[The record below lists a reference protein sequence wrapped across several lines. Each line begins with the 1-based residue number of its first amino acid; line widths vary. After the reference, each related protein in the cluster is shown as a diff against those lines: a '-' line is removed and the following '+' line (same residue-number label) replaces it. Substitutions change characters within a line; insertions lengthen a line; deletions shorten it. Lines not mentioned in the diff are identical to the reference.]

1 MGWHPTLSSIERKT
15 DLPQDRPRPVTDLQR
30 RESALKSIGPWE
42 NCRCGELRGHPWPG
56 SDSGAPHPRGKV
68 A

>member
-30 RESALKSIGPWE
+30 RETALEPIGMWDR
-42 NCRCGELRGHPWPG
+42 CWCGEPVGHDWPG
-56 SDSGAPHPRGKV
+56 SDSGAPHPRGK
-68 A
+68 AA